1 MYVNFLFLER
11 RKDNGF
17 RVKMSVFERIGLK
30 ITLYRVIMNYEL

>member
-30 ITLYRVIMNYEL
+30 ITPLRAFLIL